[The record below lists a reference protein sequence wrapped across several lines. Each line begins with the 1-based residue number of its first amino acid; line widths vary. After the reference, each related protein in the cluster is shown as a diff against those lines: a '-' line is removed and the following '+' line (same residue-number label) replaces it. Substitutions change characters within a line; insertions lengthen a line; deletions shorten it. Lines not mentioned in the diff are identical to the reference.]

1 MKHQLIGYDGAAHW
15 LGSAITLLWTDQMD
29 QAVEWDESSSGA
41 QPTVGCW
48 VARLLLGPSNA
59 LFYRCCVLP
68 PEAVPTTTRCA
79 FGIGQLDPPQRA
91 QFDALCHT
99 IWSETGTIRQH
110 VENLFMLQLFS
121 LLKRVRESGH
131 KARSVWLLM
140 CYTPSHVRKM
150 NYSKRDAFV
159 KNHGVPTIAFLQQL
173 LDGPIGQGRSM
184 ESVAMF
190 DVIAAP
196 CPDSKPTPEQ
206 KSIGP
211 RVAKLIKE
219 WLIDIDILERNAG
232 VVCFGIVT
240 HRSCGPLAK
249 IRYDKMIW
257 FNRSLLS
264 W

>member
-1 MKHQLIGYDGAAHW
+1 
-15 LGSAITLLWTDQMD
+15 
-29 QAVEWDESSSGA
+29 
-41 QPTVGCW
+41 
-48 VARLLLGPSNA
+48 
-59 LFYRCCVLP
+59 
-68 PEAVPTTTRCA
+68 
-79 FGIGQLDPPQRA
+79 
-91 QFDALCHT
+91 
-99 IWSETGTIRQH
+99 
-110 VENLFMLQLFS
+110 
-121 LLKRVRESGH
+121 
-131 KARSVWLLM
+131 
-140 CYTPSHVRKM
+140 
-150 NYSKRDAFV
+150 
-159 KNHGVPTIAFLQQL
+159 
-173 LDGPIGQGRSM
+173 M

-240 HRSCGPLAK
+240 QELWPLSEDK
-249 IRYDKMIW
+249 IKYDKMIW

>member
-1 MKHQLIGYDGAAHW
+1 
-15 LGSAITLLWTDQMD
+15 
-29 QAVEWDESSSGA
+29 
-41 QPTVGCW
+41 
-48 VARLLLGPSNA
+48 
-59 LFYRCCVLP
+59 
-68 PEAVPTTTRCA
+68 
-79 FGIGQLDPPQRA
+79 
-91 QFDALCHT
+91 
-99 IWSETGTIRQH
+99 
-110 VENLFMLQLFS
+110 
-121 LLKRVRESGH
+121 
-131 KARSVWLLM
+131 M
-140 CYTPSHVRKM
+140 CYTPNHVRKM

-240 HRSCGPLAK
+240 QELCPFEKWYGAYHPSPLGAPVPHCRPRSPALRGSPSPPCTVQKPSASPPRTPSPLLAD
-249 IRYDKMIW
+249 IV
-257 FNRSLLS
+257 F
-264 W
+264 